1 MNETSEATREEIK
14 LNVFIVIRDSRYHN
28 RLHYAMSVAS
38 SSPSLSLVQSFPT
51 LYAIDKNGKI
61 KVWTAEVLQPTDKKA
76 AAVDYA
82 TSRITHGYINGK
94 RQEALRD
101 YNTGKNIGRSNETTP
116 LDQCISETRRKW
128 TDKKEKEGYSET
140 KPADCGEGYGDI
152 SGNTAYYDDE
162 AHYCEGG
169 EEASGGGAPFLPML
183 AQTFNP
189 ADAILTG
196 VAGGAAAGG
205 ASKKKKVIT
214 FPCFVQPKLDGLR
227 CVSYATR
234 TATGAAAAAE
244 VALQSR
250 TGAFFTGLPHIAAAL
265 RPYLS
270 QHPWMV
276 IDGELYTDQM
286 PFEELA
292 GLIKKKKIT
301 DADKVRLTKVK
312 YHVYDIYDRKNENM
326 PYSERLDVLAAAV
339 RRCGCVANDTVTAST
354 ATAAVRVL
362 RSAVA
367 ATAAAA
373 AAEDA
378 AATAAVVI
386 LVRTE
391 KVAALSDFR
400 RLFSEFVESGY
411 EGIMLRNAAGVYR
424 ANYRSNDLQKYK
436 EFMEEEYRIIDFKEG
451 EGRDAGAVIWV
462 CETADG
468 KEFTVRP
475 RGTME
480 KRQEWFNDGE
490 KYIGKN
496 LTVVFQE
503 LTEDG
508 KPRFPVGKCVRE
520 GF

>member
-1 MNETSEATREEIK
+1 M
-14 LNVFIVIRDSRYHN
+14 FF
-28 RLHYAMSVAS
+28 AS
-38 SSPSLSLVQSFPT
+38 SLSLVQSFPT

-76 AAVDYA
+76 SAASYA

-94 RQEALRD
+94 RQEAFRD

-152 SGNTAYYDDE
+152 SGNQYGDDDG
-162 AHYCEGG
+162 EGG
-169 EEASGGGAPFLPML
+169 EDAQSSTPFLPML

-189 ADAILTG
+189 ADAAMVGATG
-196 VAGGAAAGG
+196 ATGAV
-205 ASKKKKVIT
+205 KKKKVIT

-227 CVSYATR
+227 CVSYMTR
-234 TATGAAAAAE
+234 SATGAAAE

-265 RPYLS
+265 HPYLS

-301 DADKVRLTKVK
+301 EADKARLTKVK
-312 YHVYDIYDRKNENM
+312 YHVYDIYNKKNENM
-326 PYSERLDVLAAAV
+326 PYSERHDVLASAV

-354 ATAAVRVL
+354 AVSRVL

-367 ATAAAA
+367 AAAAA
-373 AAEDA
+373 AAEEA
-378 AATAAVVI
+378 SSAVVI

-411 EGIMLRNAAGVYR
+411 EGIMLRNGAGVYR

-436 EFMEEEYRIIDFKEG
+436 EFMEEEYRIIGFKEG

-462 CETADG
+462 CETDDG

-480 KRQEWFNDGE
+480 QRREWFNNGA

-496 LTVVFQE
+496 LTVVYQE

-508 KPRFPVGKCVRE
+508 KPRFPVGKAVRV
-520 GF
+520 GY

>member
-1 MNETSEATREEIK
+1 
-14 LNVFIVIRDSRYHN
+14 
-28 RLHYAMSVAS
+28 MSV
-38 SSPSLSLVQSFPT
+38 VHSFPK

-61 KVWTAEVLQPTDKKA
+61 KVWTAAVLQPTDKNAVA
-76 AAVDYA
+76 AGYA
-82 TSRITHGYINGK
+82 TARITHGYIDGK
-94 RQEALRD
+94 QQISLRD
-101 YNTGKNIGRSNETTP
+101 YNVGKNIGRSNETTP
-116 LDQCISETRRKW
+116 LEQCISETRRKW
-128 TDKKEKEGYSET
+128 TDKKEKEAHTET
-140 KPADCGEGYGDI
+140 KPADYGEGYGDI
-152 SGNTAYYDDE
+152 SGGWCDAGAGAD
-162 AHYCEGG
+162 
-169 EEASGGGAPFLPML
+169 GGGDDDDGDDDGGDAAGPFLPML

-189 ADAILTG
+189 ADAVT
-196 VAGGAAAGG
+196 AAT

-234 TATGAAAAAE
+234 RVPGGGGGNGNDATTAVT
-244 VALQSR
+244 LQSR

-270 QHPWMV
+270 QHPSVV

-301 DADKVRLTKVK
+301 DDDVARLKKVK
-312 YHVYDIYDRKNENM
+312 YHVYDIYDHARHNM
-326 PYSERLDVLAAAV
+326 PYSERMGVLAAAV
-339 RRCGCVANDTVTAST
+339 RRCGCVANDTFSAGV
-354 ATAAVRVL
+354 AAAAAGGRML
-362 RSAVA
+362 RSASATTTVVTTDDA

-373 AAEDA
+373 A
-378 AATAAVVI
+378 VV

-400 RLFSEFVESGY
+400 RLFAEFVEAGY

-436 EFMEEEYRIIDFKEG
+436 EFMEDEYRIIDFKEG

-475 RGTME
+475 RGTMQQ
-480 KRQEWFNDGE
+480 RREWFNDGA

-496 LTVVFQE
+496 LTVVYQE

-508 KPRFPVGKCVRE
+508 KPRFPVGKALRYQY
-520 GF
+520 

>member
-1 MNETSEATREEIK
+1 M
-14 LNVFIVIRDSRYHN
+14 
-28 RLHYAMSVAS
+28 AS
-38 SSPSLSLVQSFPT
+38 SSLEGTNMSVVHSFPK

-61 KVWTAEVLQPTDKKA
+61 KVWTAAVLQFTDKNAVA
-76 AAVDYA
+76 AGYA
-82 TSRITHGYINGK
+82 TSRITHGYIDGK
-94 RQEALRD
+94 QQIVYRD
-101 YNTGKNIGRSNETTP
+101 YNVGKNIGRSNETTP
-116 LDQCISETRRKW
+116 LAQCISETRRKW
-128 TDKKEKEGYSET
+128 TDKKEKEAHTET
-140 KPADCGEGYGDI
+140 KPADYGEGYGDI
-152 SGNTAYYDDE
+152 SGGWCGAGAGGDDGDGD
-162 AHYCEGG
+162 ADSDCDTPADAG
-169 EEASGGGAPFLPML
+169 PFLPML

-189 ADAILTG
+189 ADAAT
-196 VAGGAAAGG
+196 ATATAAG
-205 ASKKKKVIT
+205 SKKKKVIT

-234 TATGAAAAAE
+234 RVPGGGNDATTAIT
-244 VALQSR
+244 LQSR

-270 QHPWMV
+270 QHPSVV

-301 DADKVRLTKVK
+301 DDDVARLKKVK
-312 YHVYDIYDRKNENM
+312 YHVYDIYDHVRPDM
-326 PYSERLDVLAAAV
+326 PYSERMGLLAAAV
-339 RRCGCVANDTVTAST
+339 RRCGCVANDTF
-354 ATAAVRVL
+354 
-362 RSAVA
+362 SAGV
-367 ATAAAA
+367 AAAA
-373 AAEDA
+373 AAA
-378 AATAAVVI
+378 AAVV

-400 RLFSEFVESGY
+400 RLFAEFVEAGY

-475 RGTME
+475 RGTMQQ
-480 KRQEWFNDGE
+480 RREWFNDGA

-496 LTVVFQE
+496 LTVVYQE

-508 KPRFPVGKCVRE
+508 KPRFPVGKALRYQY
-520 GF
+520 

>member
-1 MNETSEATREEIK
+1 MVDTSKT
-14 LNVFIVIRDSRYHN
+14 
-28 RLHYAMSVAS
+28 
-38 SSPSLSLVQSFPT
+38 LSLVQSFPT

-61 KVWTAEVLQPTDKKA
+61 KVWTAAVLQPVDKKLA
-76 AAVDYA
+76 AAGYA

-116 LDQCISETRRKW
+116 LAQCISETLRKW
-128 TDKKEKEGYSET
+128 TDKKEKEAYTET
-140 KPADCGEGYGDI
+140 KPADCGEGYGDV
-152 SGNTAYYDDE
+152 
-162 AHYCEGG
+162 
-169 EEASGGGAPFLPML
+169 SGGWCGDGGGGGGDGGGDGGGGGDGDGDDGAAADTGPFLPML

-189 ADAILTG
+189 ADAIL
-196 VAGGAAAGG
+196 VAGAG
-205 ASKKKKVIT
+205 SKKKKVIT

-234 TATGAAAAAE
+234 TANDAATA
-244 VALQSR
+244 VCLQSR

-270 QHPWMV
+270 QHPSVV

-301 DADKVRLTKVK
+301 DSDVARLKKVK
-312 YHVYDIYDRKNENM
+312 YHVYDIYDHARQDM
-326 PYSERLDVLAAAV
+326 PYSERMGVLAAAV
-339 RRCGCVANDTVTAST
+339 RRCGCVANDTF
-354 ATAAVRVL
+354 
-362 RSAVA
+362 SAGV
-367 ATAAAA
+367 AA
-373 AAEDA
+373 AAE
-378 AATAAVVI
+378 VV

-400 RLFSEFVESGY
+400 RLFAEFVEAGY

-468 KEFTVRP
+468 KDFTVRP
-475 RGTME
+475 RGTMQQ
-480 KRQEWFNDGE
+480 RREWFNDGE
-490 KYIGKN
+490 SYIGKN
-496 LTVVFQE
+496 LTVVYQE

-508 KPRFPVGKCVRE
+508 KPRFPVGKSLRD
-520 GF
+520 GY

>member
-1 MNETSEATREEIK
+1 M
-14 LNVFIVIRDSRYHN
+14 
-28 RLHYAMSVAS
+28 AS
-38 SSPSLSLVQSFPT
+38 SSSLEGTNMSVVHSFPK

-61 KVWTAEVLQPTDKKA
+61 KVWTAAVLQPTDKNAVA
-76 AAVDYA
+76 AGYA
-82 TSRITHGYINGK
+82 TARITHGYIDGK
-94 RQEALRD
+94 QQVAYRD
-101 YNTGKNIGRSNETTP
+101 YNVGKNIGRSNETTP
-116 LDQCISETRRKW
+116 LEQCISETRRKW
-128 TDKKEKEGYSET
+128 TDKKEKEAHTET
-140 KPADCGEGYGDI
+140 KPADYGEGYGDI
-152 SGNTAYYDDE
+152 SGGWCDAG
-162 AHYCEGG
+162 A
-169 EEASGGGAPFLPML
+169 GGGGGGDGDDDDDGGDAAGPFLPML

-189 ADAILTG
+189 ADAAT
-196 VAGGAAAGG
+196 AAAAT

-234 TATGAAAAAE
+234 TANDAATA
-244 VALQSR
+244 VCLQSR

-270 QHPWMV
+270 QHPSVV

-292 GLIKKKKIT
+292 GVIKKKKIT
-301 DADKVRLTKVK
+301 DSDVARLKKVK
-312 YHVYDIYDRKNENM
+312 YHVYDIYDHARQDM
-326 PYSERLDVLAAAV
+326 PYSERMGLLASAV
-339 RRCGCVANDTVTAST
+339 RRCGCVANDTF
-354 ATAAVRVL
+354 
-362 RSAVA
+362 SAGV
-367 ATAAAA
+367 AAAA
-373 AAEDA
+373 AAE
-378 AATAAVVI
+378 VV

-400 RLFSEFVESGY
+400 RLFAEFVEAGY

-468 KEFTVRP
+468 KEFTARP
-475 RGTME
+475 RGTMQQ
-480 KRQEWFNDGE
+480 RQEWFNDGA

-496 LTVVFQE
+496 LTVVYQE

-508 KPRFPVGKCVRE
+508 KPRFPVGKALRYQY
-520 GF
+520 

>member
-1 MNETSEATREEIK
+1 VNDARREK
-14 LNVFIVIRDSRYHN
+14 LNSYLCICAYGIVSLYTHCLMELKN
-28 RLHYAMSVAS
+28 
-38 SSPSLSLVQSFPT
+38 LSLVQSFPT

-61 KVWTAEVLQPTDKKA
+61 KIWTTAVLQPVDKKLA
-76 AAVDYA
+76 AAGYA
-82 TSRITHGYINGK
+82 SSRTTHGYINGK
-94 RQEALRD
+94 QQATYRD

-116 LDQCISETRRKW
+116 LAQCISETRRKW
-128 TDKKEKEGYSET
+128 TDKKEKEAYTET
-140 KPADCGEGYGDI
+140 KPADYGEGYGDI
-152 SGNTAYYDDE
+152 SGGWCADDGDDDD
-162 AHYCEGG
+162 GG
-169 EEASGGGAPFLPML
+169 EGDGGEGGGAASDTGPFLPML

-189 ADAILTG
+189 ADAI
-196 VAGGAAAGG
+196 VSGAAGAGAG
-205 ASKKKKVIT
+205 SKKKKVIT

-234 TATGAAAAAE
+234 GGAVCE

-270 QHPWMV
+270 QHPSIV

-301 DADKVRLTKVK
+301 DSDVERLKKVK
-312 YHVYDIYDRKNENM
+312 YHVYDIYDRMNENM
-326 PYSERLDVLAAAV
+326 PYSERLIVLASAV
-339 RRCGCVANDTVTAST
+339 RRCGCVANDAFSAGVAV
-354 ATAAVRVL
+354 AAGGRML
-362 RSAVA
+362 RSAATPVVA
-367 ATAAAA
+367 T
-373 AAEDA
+373 EE
-378 AATAAVVI
+378 TAAVVI

-391 KVAALSDFR
+391 KVAVLGDFR
-400 RLFSEFVESGY
+400 RLFAEFVEAGY
-411 EGIMLRNAAGVYR
+411 EGIMLRNVAGVYR

-436 EFMEEEYRIIDFKEG
+436 EFMEDEYRIIDFKEG

-462 CETADG
+462 CETADC

-475 RGTME
+475 RGTMTQ
-480 KRQEWFNDGE
+480 RREWFNDGE
-490 KYIGKN
+490 SYIGKN
-496 LTVVFQE
+496 LTVVYQE

>member
-1 MNETSEATREEIK
+1 MELKN
-14 LNVFIVIRDSRYHN
+14 
-28 RLHYAMSVAS
+28 
-38 SSPSLSLVQSFPT
+38 LSLVQSFPT

-61 KVWTAEVLQPTDKKA
+61 KIWTAAVLKPVNEKLA
-76 AAVDYA
+76 AAGFA
-82 TSRITHGYINGK
+82 TSRVTHGYINGK
-94 RQEALRD
+94 QQVAYRD

-116 LDQCISETRRKW
+116 LAQCISETRRKW
-128 TDKKEKEGYSET
+128 TDKKEKEAYSET
-140 KPADCGEGYGDI
+140 KPADYGEGYGDI
-152 SGNTAYYDDE
+152 SGGWCGDDD
-162 AHYCEGG
+162 GG
-169 EEASGGGAPFLPML
+169 DGGGGGGDGGDGGGAAGPFLPML

-189 ADAILTG
+189 ADAI
-196 VAGGAAAGG
+196 VPGAAGAAGAG
-205 ASKKKKVIT
+205 SKKKKVIT

-227 CVSYATR
+227 CVSYAIR
-234 TATGAAAAAE
+234 SADGGNDAT

-270 QHPWMV
+270 QHPSVV

-301 DADKVRLTKVK
+301 DSDVERLKKVK
-312 YHVYDIYDRKNENM
+312 YHVYDIYDRMNENM
-326 PYSERLDVLAAAV
+326 PYSERMGVLASAV
-339 RRCGCVANDTVTAST
+339 RRCGCVANDTSMPGAASG
-354 ATAAVRVL
+354 RML
-362 RSAVA
+362 RSAATTVVA
-367 ATAAAA
+367 TDEA
-373 AAEDA
+373 
-378 AATAAVVI
+378 AAVVV

-391 KVAALSDFR
+391 KVAVLGDFR
-400 RLFSEFVESGY
+400 RLFAEFVEAGY

-436 EFMEEEYRIIDFKEG
+436 EFMEDEYRIIDFKEG

-468 KEFTVRP
+468 KEFTARP

-480 KRQEWFNDGE
+480 QRREWFNDGE
-490 KYIGKN
+490 SYIGKN
-496 LTVVFQE
+496 LTVVYQE
-503 LTEDG
+503 LTDDG

>member
-1 MNETSEATREEIK
+1 MELTN
-14 LNVFIVIRDSRYHN
+14 
-28 RLHYAMSVAS
+28 
-38 SSPSLSLVQSFPT
+38 LSLVQSFPT

-61 KVWTAEVLQPTDKKA
+61 KVWTAAVLQPVDKKLA
-76 AAVDYA
+76 AAGYA
-82 TSRITHGYINGK
+82 SSRVTHGYINGK
-94 RQEALRD
+94 QQVAYRD

-116 LDQCISETRRKW
+116 LAQCISETRRKW
-128 TDKKEKEGYSET
+128 TDKKEKEAYTET

-152 SGNTAYYDDE
+152 SGGWCDADDG
-162 AHYCEGG
+162 CDGG
-169 EEASGGGAPFLPML
+169 DDDAAAAGSGPFLPML

-189 ADAILTG
+189 ADAIVT
-196 VAGGAAAGG
+196 GAAGAAGAG
-205 ASKKKKVIT
+205 SKKKKVIT

-234 TATGAAAAAE
+234 SADGGNDAGPV

-270 QHPWMV
+270 QHPSVV

-301 DADKVRLTKVK
+301 DSDVERLKKVK
-312 YHVYDIYDRKNENM
+312 YHVYDIYDRAQSNM
-326 PYSERLDVLAAAV
+326 PYSERLVVLAAAV
-339 RRCGCVANDTVTAST
+339 RRCGCVANDTFIAGV
-354 ATAAVRVL
+354 AANRVL
-362 RSAVA
+362 RSDTDA
-367 ATAAAA
+367 AT
-373 AAEDA
+373 
-378 AATAAVVI
+378 VVV

-400 RLFSEFVESGY
+400 RLFAEFVEAGY
-411 EGIMLRNAAGVYR
+411 EGIMLRNAVGVYR

-436 EFMEEEYRIIDFKEG
+436 EFMEDEYRIIDFKEG
-451 EGRDAGAVIWV
+451 EGRDLGDVIWV

-480 KRQEWFNDGE
+480 QRREWFNDGE
-490 KYIGKN
+490 SYIGKN
-496 LTVVFQE
+496 LTVVYQE

-508 KPRFPVGKCVRE
+508 KPRFPVGKALRV
-520 GF
+520 GY

>member
-1 MNETSEATREEIK
+1 
-14 LNVFIVIRDSRYHN
+14 
-28 RLHYAMSVAS
+28 MSV
-38 SSPSLSLVQSFPT
+38 VHSFPK

-61 KVWTAEVLQPTDKKA
+61 KVWTAAVLQPADKNAVA
-76 AAVDYA
+76 AGYA
-82 TSRITHGYINGK
+82 TARITHGYIDGK
-94 RQEALRD
+94 QQVSLRD
-101 YNTGKNIGRSNETTP
+101 YNVGKNIGRSNETTP
-116 LDQCISETRRKW
+116 LQQCIAETRRKW
-128 TDKKEKEGYSET
+128 TDKKEKEAHTET
-140 KPADCGEGYGDI
+140 KPADYGEGYGDI
-152 SGNTAYYDDE
+152 SGNNYNDDDDDSD
-162 AHYCEGG
+162 CD
-169 EEASGGGAPFLPML
+169 ASDTGPFLPML

-189 ADAILTG
+189 ADAAT
-196 VAGGAAAGG
+196 

-234 TATGAAAAAE
+234 SVPGGGNDTAPA

-265 RPYLS
+265 RPYLL
-270 QHPWMV
+270 QHPSVV

-301 DADKVRLTKVK
+301 DSDVERLKKVK
-312 YHVYDIYDRKNENM
+312 YHVYDIYDRVQHDM
-326 PYSERLDVLAAAV
+326 PYSERMGVLASAV
-339 RRCGCVANDTVTAST
+339 RRCGCVANDTFHSGGMPANH
-354 ATAAVRVL
+354 RVL
-362 RSAVA
+362 RSDTEA
-367 ATAAAA
+367 
-373 AAEDA
+373 
-378 AATAAVVI
+378 AAVVV

-400 RLFSEFVESGY
+400 RLFAEFVEAGY

-436 EFMEEEYRIIDFKEG
+436 EFMEDEYRIIDFKEG

-468 KEFTVRP
+468 KDFTVRP

-480 KRQEWFNDGE
+480 QRREWFSAGAS
-490 KYIGKN
+490 YIGKN
-496 LTVVFQE
+496 LTVVYQE
-503 LTEDG
+503 LTEEG
-508 KPRFPVGKCVRE
+508 KPRFPVGKAVRH
-520 GF
+520 GY